1 MALNGLLLSYS
12 NYNKRKNNEFTT
24 TTINKQNK
32 TSSTKYLSYVG
43 YQILELLS
51 ETIRSDHWIK
61 SLSDPKATPLAE
73 MILRYYVGL
82 CN

>member
-1 MALNGLLLSYS
+1 MALNGLLFSYS

-51 ETIRSDHWIK
+51 ETIRSDH
-61 SLSDPKATPLAE
+61 
-73 MILRYYVGL
+73 
-82 CN
+82 